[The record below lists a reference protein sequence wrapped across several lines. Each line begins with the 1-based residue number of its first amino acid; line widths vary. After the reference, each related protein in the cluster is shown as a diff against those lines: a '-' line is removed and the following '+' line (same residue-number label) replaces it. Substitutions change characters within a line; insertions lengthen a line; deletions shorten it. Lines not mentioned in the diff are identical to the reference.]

1 MPVVRGRRRA
11 RLGPR
16 RLGSP
21 AMAPCLLPR
30 GTFAESP
37 SLPQA
42 DERVGL
48 AHVQF
53 IENQVSTGHPRSRH
67 LRRNPPS
74 QEWAPPD
81 AVFPPVCNAD
91 IIVSG
96 APEEAHR
103 RSAML
108 PLFDFAGELETEP
121 FVFEEELKSNE
132 SLSLEAL
139 RTISRYPR
147 PRPVVPDASAIS
159 EVPNRR

>member
-1 MPVVRGRRRA
+1 M
-11 RLGPR
+11 
-16 RLGSP
+16 
-21 AMAPCLLPR
+21 
-30 GTFAESP
+30 
-37 SLPQA
+37 
-42 DERVGL
+42 
-48 AHVQF
+48 
-53 IENQVSTGHPRSRH
+53 
-67 LRRNPPS
+67 
-74 QEWAPPD
+74 
-81 AVFPPVCNAD
+81 FPPVCNAD

>member
-1 MPVVRGRRRA
+1 MFR
-11 RLGPR
+11 
-16 RLGSP
+16 
-21 AMAPCLLPR
+21 
-30 GTFAESP
+30 
-37 SLPQA
+37 
-42 DERVGL
+42 D
-48 AHVQF
+48 
-53 IENQVSTGHPRSRH
+53 
-67 LRRNPPS
+67 
-74 QEWAPPD
+74 
-81 AVFPPVCNAD
+81 AD

-139 RTISRYPR
+139 RTISRYAR
-147 PRPVVPDASAIS
+147 PRVPDASAIS